1 MALDPIDLTNGLL
14 HYVPGSHL
22 EGVRPHESSY
32 TLGFSQSL
40 KEWEGTDLEKREGSL
55 HLK

>member
-1 MALDPIDLTNGLL
+1 M
-14 HYVPGSHL
+14 

-40 KEWEGTDLEKREGSL
+40 KEWEGTDLEKREVSL